1 MQIQEPKKNANFLL
15 ILAHPEKS
23 SFSSSLRDEVLS
35 VLQSSNHQILESDL
49 YQMNFNPC
57 ISSKDFLHLPANAS
71 NPISLENEQKNSS
84 ELNSLSPDIVIE
96 LEKVFKSDV
105 LIFIAPIFWGSLPAI
120 LKGWFDRVFVRGKT
134 WDVNQW
140 HENGLLKGRKALL
153 VVSVAGKKE
162 DFQVGG
168 FQNNSIENILH
179 HVTWCTLRFCGLEV
193 MEPYVIYGVG
203 VRPKEEIEIEISK
216 LREYIQTLSLSF

>member
-1 MQIQEPKKNANFLL
+1 MEPKKNGNFLL

-23 SFSSSLRDEVLS
+23 SFSSSLRDKVIS
-35 VLQSSNHQILESDL
+35 VLDSTKNQILQSDL

-57 ISSKDFLHLPANAS
+57 ISSKDFLHLPKNVQT
-71 NPISLENEQKNSS
+71 PISLENEQKNSS
-84 ELNSLSPDIVIE
+84 ELNSLSPDIEIE

-105 LIFIAPIFWGSLPAI
+105 LIFIAPMFFGSLPAI
-120 LKGWFDRVFVRGKT
+120 LKGWFDRVFVRGKA
-134 WDVNQW
+134 WDVNKW

-203 VRPKEEIEIEISK
+203 VRPKEEIEMEISK
-216 LREYIQTLSLSF
+216 LGEYVQKINI